1 MQLAHFLQVVQVF
14 ARHVQQ
20 DPFVCLVL
28 VPRQCALVEHFPFLE
43 RVVVPLAI
51 QGAIVLM
58 DFKFY
63 AMREVINLLRVK
75 VFVQPVLQA
84 RTVLWGQQYFLSVL
98 ERHILILVRVC
109 V

>member
-1 MQLAHFLQVVQVF
+1 MVQVF

-20 DPFVCLVL
+20 DRFVCLVL
-28 VPRQCALVEHFPFLE
+28 VPQQCALVEHFPLLE
-43 RVVVPLAI
+43 RVVVPHAI

-63 AMREVINLLRVK
+63 ALREVISLLRVK
-75 VFVQPVLQA
+75 VFVQYVLQA
-84 RTVLWGQQYFLSVL
+84 RAVLWEQQYFLSVL
-98 ERHILILVRVC
+98 ERHILILARVC